1 MLILGDRARASVS
14 SMQTSLEDPNRFP
27 GPTPYPLSPALPLCL
42 CPSVAL
48 LHSPLESRRVLA
60 YDLHETQAWC
70 VFFTYPVS
78 RAGGVYVQAE
88 IAYIFLFH
96 IGGKKVKEVA
106 RKRSVGCESERKENF
121 LQLILRRNI
130 LSCRYKNIMIFYN
143 NI

>member
-78 RAGGVYVQAE
+78 RAGEYMSKHSK
-88 IAYIFLFH
+88 H
-96 IGGKKVKEVA
+96 IYSCSILVIKKLK
-106 RKRSVGCESERKENF
+106 KLSERRSKVGKVRERQTF
-121 LQLILRRNI
+121 
-130 LSCRYKNIMIFYN
+130 CY
-143 NI
+143 